1 MKETGLII
9 SNQRRRE
16 MSKGQELLLQTMC
29 KCVKDKTPLLFEDI
43 VLCYYLGVKKSIHW
57 ANYELY
63 HSTMCI
69 TGPHKDY
76 DILVE
81 FEKQSFIWN
90 KKIRDL
96 IKSWFVSAIGLL
108 VIKGW
113 LAVLPV
119 IDIPV

>member
-1 MKETGLII
+1 MRIAG
-9 SNQRRRE
+9 
-16 MSKGQELLLQTMC
+16 M
-29 KCVKDKTPLLFEDI
+29 
-43 VLCYYLGVKKSIHW
+43 
-57 ANYELY
+57 
-63 HSTMCI
+63 
-69 TGPHKDY
+69 HKNY

-113 LAVLPV
+113 LTVLPTIN
-119 IDIPV
+119 ID